1 MRDKVYDIYFAEI
14 QVISFLHTQDG
25 TKDVELKIYL
35 ERIENIIDKIIR
47 PKDQEKV
54 LLI

>member
-14 QVISFLHTQDG
+14 QVISFLYTQDG

-47 PKDQEKV
+47 PKD
-54 LLI
+54 